1 MAERLRELLRQYEE
15 GKISRRDFIR
25 QAVVV
30 TGSVAA
36 ANSIIGSLLPRD
48 AYAAQVDPND
58 PAILTHNVTYEGKA
72 GPVGGYLARPMKAGQ
87 YPGMI
92 VIHENRG
99 LDDHARDVT
108 RRFAKEGYVALA
120 PDFLS
125 RQGGTL
131 KANPKGGGLP
141 NIRELAPS
149 QGVVEDIDAGIRY
162 LRVLPDV
169 RRDRMGVVGFCWG
182 GGMAFITATQARDL
196 KAVVVYY
203 GASPSPLDLVQT
215 IQAPVLANYGEKDPN
230 INKGIPDT
238 EAAMKK
244 YNKVYDYKIY
254 PGAQH
259 AFNNDTNP
267 ERYDAK
273 AAKEAW
279 ERTMEFLKKQLKS

>member
-1 MAERLRELLRQYEE
+1 MAEKLKELLRKYQE
-15 GKISRRDFIR
+15 GGISRREFMR
-25 QAVVV
+25 QAVIM
-30 TGSVAA
+30 TGSLAA
-36 ANSIIGSLLPRD
+36 ANSLIGSLLTTD
-48 AYAAQVDPND
+48 SYAAQVAPND
-58 PAILTHNVTYEGKA
+58 PDVLTHNVTYEGKT
-72 GPVGGYLARPMKAGQ
+72 GPVFGYLARPMKAGQ
-87 YPGMI
+87 YPGLI

-99 LDDHARDVT
+99 LDDHVRDVT

-125 RQGGTL
+125 RQGGTI
-131 KANPKGGGLP
+131 KANPQGAGLP
-141 NIRELAPS
+141 NIRELAPW
-149 QGVVEDIDAGIRY
+149 QGVAEDAEAGVRY

-169 RRDRMGVVGFCWG
+169 RRDRIGVVGFCWG
-182 GGMAFITATQARDL
+182 GGMAFVTATQIRNLRA
-196 KAVVVYY
+196 AVVYY
-203 GASPSPLDLVQT
+203 GASPNPLDLVKD
-215 IQAPVLANYGEKDPN
+215 IQAPVMAHYGEKDPN

-279 ERTMEFLKKQLKS
+279 DRTMEFFKKNLKG

>member
-1 MAERLRELLRQYEE
+1 MAEELKKLIHEYET
-15 GKISRRDFIR
+15 GGISRREFIR
-25 QAVVV
+25 QAVIA
-30 TGSVAA
+30 TGSLAA
-36 ANSIIGSLLPRD
+36 ANSLIGGLLPPD
-48 AYAAQVDPND
+48 LYAAQVAPND
-58 PAILTHNVTYEGKA
+58 RDVLTHNVSYEGKA
-72 GPVGGYLARPMKAGQ
+72 GLVAGYLARPMRAGQ
-87 YPGMI
+87 YPGLI

-99 LDDHARDVT
+99 LDDYARDVA

-125 RQGGTL
+125 RQGGTM
-131 KANPKGGGLP
+131 KANPQGTGLP

-149 QGVVEDIDAGIRY
+149 QGVVEDAEAGIRY

-203 GASPSPLDLVQT
+203 GASPSPLDLVKD
-215 IQAPVLANYGEKDPN
+215 IQAPILANYGEKDPN

-259 AFNNDTNP
+259 AFNNDSNP

-279 ERTMEFLKKQLKS
+279 ERTMEFFKKNLKA

>member
-1 MAERLRELLRQYEE
+1 M
-15 GKISRRDFIR
+15 
-25 QAVVV
+25 
-30 TGSVAA
+30 
-36 ANSIIGSLLPRD
+36 
-48 AYAAQVDPND
+48 
-58 PAILTHNVTYEGKA
+58 
-72 GPVGGYLARPMKAGQ
+72 
-87 YPGMI
+87 
-92 VIHENRG
+92 
-99 LDDHARDVT
+99 
-108 RRFAKEGYVALA
+108 
-120 PDFLS
+120 
-125 RQGGTL
+125 
-131 KANPKGGGLP
+131 KANPKGGGMP
-141 NIRELAPS
+141 NIRELAPW
-149 QGVVEDIDAGIRY
+149 QGVAEDAEAGIRY

-169 RRDRMGVVGFCWG
+169 RRARMGVVGFCWG

-203 GASPSPLDLVQT
+203 GPSPSPLDLVKD

-244 YNKVYDYKIY
+244 YNKIYDYKIY

-279 ERTMEFLKKQLKS
+279 ERTMEFFKKNLKA

>member
-1 MAERLRELLRQYEE
+1 MAEELKKLLRDYQE
-15 GKISRRDFIR
+15 GGISRREFMR
-25 QAVVV
+25 QAVII
-30 TGSVAA
+30 TGSLAA
-36 ANSIIGSLLPRD
+36 ANSLIGGLMPPDSH
-48 AYAAQVDPND
+48 AAQVAPND
-58 PAILTHNVTYEGKA
+58 PEILTHNVTYESKA
-72 GPVGGYLARPMKAGQ
+72 GLVAGYLARPVKAGQ
-87 YPGMI
+87 YPGLI

-99 LDDHARDVT
+99 LDDHVRDVT

-125 RQGGTL
+125 RQGGTA
-131 KANPKGGGLP
+131 KANPKGGGMP
-141 NIRELAPS
+141 NIREVAPW
-149 QGVVEDIDAGIRY
+149 QGVAEDADAGIRY

-182 GGMAFITATQARDL
+182 GNMAFITATKIPDL
-196 KAVVVYY
+196 RAVVVYY
-203 GASPSPLDLVQT
+203 GASPNPLEMVKD
-215 IQAPVLANYGEKDPN
+215 IRAPVLANYGEKDPN

-259 AFNNDTNP
+259 AFNNDMNP
-267 ERYDAK
+267 ERYNAQ

-279 ERTMEFLKKQLKS
+279 ERTMAFFNKQLKS